1 MCGDMKRKL
10 FFLINIL
17 FGAVI
22 AYFSAMKV
30 LTLIW
35 LSSFTHADI
44 EKLKFWAYVYLL
56 IFVLSVVF
64 LIYVIKKF
72 NKKS

>member
-1 MCGDMKRKL
+1 MKRKL
-10 FFLINIL
+10 IFWLSIAI
-17 FGAVI
+17 GAIV

-44 EKLKFWAYVYLL
+44 EKLRLWAYIYLFV
-56 IFVLSVVF
+56 FVLSIVF
-64 LIYVIKKF
+64 LIFTIRKY
-72 NKKS
+72 NKKSD